1 MAIKTFGIKPTLT
14 SAYWGG
20 VPYYANVGY
29 RTVMPER
36 GKLISIALRLARYS
50 DNEVPLVWGT
60 IWNRSS
66 GALLAQSN
74 HSHSP
79 NNTYSNLAS
88 LQIYTF
94 NFDGQVIEAGT
105 LLWIGYGKR
114 SNQSGRA
121 FHFGAHNNTSG
132 HFIDYNDVSQSAPAT
147 TFTATSTHSNNALWV
162 EVTYESGGE
171 IKVWDGSSFVQ
182 KPVKVFNGSSW
193 VTKPVKHYK
202 DGQWYESN

>member
-1 MAIKTFGIKPTLT
+1 MATKTFGIKPTLT

-60 IWNRSS
+60 IWNRSN

-79 NNTYSNLAS
+79 NNTYTNLTS

-114 SNQSGRA
+114 SDRK
-121 FHFGAHNNTSG
+121 
-132 HFIDYNDVSQSAPAT
+132 
-147 TFTATSTHSNNALWV
+147 STRLN
-162 EVTYESGGE
+162 
-171 IKVWDGSSFVQ
+171 SS
-182 KPVKVFNGSSW
+182 
-193 VTKPVKHYK
+193 HH
-202 DGQWYESN
+202 